1 MLELDTD
8 VKDIL
13 VIVIFHSAVTDCII
27 MGGGIKTD
35 AKAGITVIISN
46 RIRDLNKPLF
56 KYLCFS
62 LFRFPALYVYHGF

>member
-1 MLELDTD
+1 MLELDRD

-35 AKAGITVIISN
+35 AKAGTTVIISN
-46 RIRDLNKPLF
+46 RIEDLNKPLDMF
-56 KYLCFS
+56 F
-62 LFRFPALYVYHGF
+62 LFTFIFLDF